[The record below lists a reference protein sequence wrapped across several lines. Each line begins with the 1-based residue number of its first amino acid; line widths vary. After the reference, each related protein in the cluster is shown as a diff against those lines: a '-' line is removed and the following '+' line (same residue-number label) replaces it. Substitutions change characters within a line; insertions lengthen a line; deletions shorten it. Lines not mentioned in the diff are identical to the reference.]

1 MEYKNE
7 SFITDLADGYS
18 DEIFNETKEV
28 YTKAKAFDEIVKLRN
43 NYYIYSKTNSGTP
56 ITALDAKPFGKE
68 VSHLIN
74 KNGYMGDTQ

>member
-1 MEYKNE
+1 MGYKNE

-43 NYYIYSKTNSGTP
+43 NYYIYSKRDSGGL
-56 ITALDAKPFGKE
+56 ITLLDVKTFGRE

-74 KNGYMGDTQ
+74 KIGKL